1 MGSGNQA
8 TAKGEFRGGKAK
20 CLASQCQGTTC
31 NLEKDVAGL
40 DHCDPVVDRALALA
54 LSRLGRL
61 FGYGFVG
68 EHPNPNFSLP
78 LKVPVD
84 RNAGSLDLV
93 GRHPPARKGLYPKLT
108 KGHGIATRGGT
119 AYSTLVDLTVFRT

>member
-1 MGSGNQA
+1 LGSGNQA
-8 TAKGEFRGGKAK
+8 TAKGEFRVGKAK
-20 CLASQCQGTTC
+20 RLAGQRQGTTC

-78 LKVPVD
+78 FKV
-84 RNAGSLDLV
+84 
-93 GRHPPARKGLYPKLT
+93 
-108 KGHGIATRGGT
+108 
-119 AYSTLVDLTVFRT
+119 